1 MYLPS
6 IVQVTANLRHETVF
20 LSLDELKWSGLVF
33 VSLVVFFPAF
43 DLVCAQQAAVDDI
56 RARLYVAA
64 VLLNHNADPIFY
76 GFDLIKVIKC
86 V

>member
-1 MYLPS
+1 M
-6 IVQVTANLRHETVF
+6 
-20 LSLDELKWSGLVF
+20 
-33 VSLVVFFPAF
+33 SLVVFFPAF